1 MNLTN
6 YVENGY
12 TYTDYLRKIEDQ
24 LFDLEKLDKENEMI
38 EYYSLNL
45 KRIDRL
51 NRTFTLSDEQKQSL
65 QSLQTNF
72 KILVISEGWCGDA
85 AQILPVVNVIAKEA
99 GIELKIV
106 LRDQNLEL
114 IDAYLTDGGRSIPI
128 FIGVNENGE
137 EIFKFGPRPS
147 YGMKLLEKFRAD
159 ENYSKDEF
167 HKDLQ
172 LWYAKDKGNA
182 IFDEL
187 VEKMKK

>member
-72 KILVISEGWCGDA
+72 KIFHSNG
-85 AQILPVVNVIAKEA
+85 
-99 GIELKIV
+99 
-106 LRDQNLEL
+106 
-114 IDAYLTDGGRSIPI
+114 YGGTS
-128 FIGVNENGE
+128 
-137 EIFKFGPRPS
+137 
-147 YGMKLLEKFRAD
+147 A
-159 ENYSKDEF
+159 
-167 HKDLQ
+167 
-172 LWYAKDKGNA
+172 
-182 IFDEL
+182 
-187 VEKMKK
+187 